1 MGVSLVE
8 EIQTTYNL
16 RDYQVEAIEAVERA
30 LRDGLK
36 RVVVSLPTGTGKT
49 IIFAHWL
56 RSRPGP
62 SLVLVHRDELV
73 TQAVEKLEHVIPDR
87 RVGVVKAER
96 DDWDADIVVAS
107 VQSLRKQRLERYQPG
122 HFRQIV
128 VDECHHSPAPTYR
141 KILDYLT
148 ADAVLGVSATP
159 YRGDR
164 VSLTTIFDK
173 LVYSLPFP
181 RAVQAGWLV
190 DFVPFRVHSSTSIAG
205 VKTTAGDFAAGELE
219 RAVNTD
225 ERNSLIVQAWLKL
238 SENRRTIAFAAG
250 VEHAYGLAAL
260 FREAGVA
267 AEAVCGETPLKE
279 RREILERLRTGQT
292 RVVTNAMVLTEGFD
306 SPEVGCIV
314 VGRPTK
320 SVGLFTQMVGRGS
333 RPAADKNNCLVID
346 VADRQGRHRV
356 VSVAELIG
364 ADFVKD
370 GESLVKSSLRRKE
383 LLNGEVGSLIASL
396 RNLGELEIEQL
407 ETLVEDLTDAMSLG
421 RPYPDWRDLYD
432 AIIEEEEV
440 QGTWQPPDGAEI
452 DWSTS
457 ATERQVGRLVEFGWP
472 EKYAKKLTKGK
483 ASVVLDQI
491 RDAMEAWAQR
501 RAKSWGFVLDLD
513 EWRAAQLFGELWRIA
528 PASEKQLKFL
538 AKLGVDAHDLA
549 LSKGE
554 AGLLI
559 DHLLAH
565 KRS

>member
-1 MGVSLVE
+1 VTTVE

-30 LRDGLK
+30 LSSGLK

-49 IIFAHWL
+49 VIFAHWL
-56 RSRPGP
+56 RSRLGP

-141 KILDYLT
+141 RILDYLV

-164 VSLTTIFDK
+164 VSLSTIFDK

-190 DFVPFRVHSSTSIAG
+190 DFVPYRVQSSTSIAG

-238 SENRRTIAFAAG
+238 GENRRTIAFAAG

-260 FREAGVA
+260 FREAGVV

-306 SPEVGCIV
+306 SPEVACIV
-314 VGRPTK
+314 VARPTK

-333 RPAADKNNCLVID
+333 RPATDKNNCLVID

-370 GESLVKSSLRRKE
+370 GESLVKTSLRRKKI
-383 LLNGEVGSLIASL
+383 LSGEVGTLIASL
-396 RNLGELEIEQL
+396 RNLEEIEIEQL

-432 AIIEEEEV
+432 AIIEDEEV
-440 QGTWQPPDGAEI
+440 QGTWQPPDGTEI

-457 ATERQVGRLVEFGWP
+457 ATERQVARLVEFGWP
-472 EKYAKKLTKGK
+472 EKYAKKLTKGQ

-513 EWRAAQLFGELWRIA
+513 ERRAEQLFGELWRIT
-528 PASEKQLKFL
+528 PASDKQLKFL